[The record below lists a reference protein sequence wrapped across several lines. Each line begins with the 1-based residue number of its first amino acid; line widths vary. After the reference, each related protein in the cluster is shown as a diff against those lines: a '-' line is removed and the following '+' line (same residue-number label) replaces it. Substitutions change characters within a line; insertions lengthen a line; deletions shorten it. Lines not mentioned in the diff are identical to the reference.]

1 MTKRIDIRRTKQT
14 HKLPKRRRHTRPQY
28 NHTLEN
34 GMVNEDAWEEN
45 SEYSIGDIDD
55 QVIVMNG
62 GPNDGEH
69 TGPKDE

>member
-1 MTKRIDIRRTKQT
+1 
-14 HKLPKRRRHTRPQY
+14 
-28 NHTLEN
+28 
-34 GMVNEDAWEEN
+34 MVNEDAWEEN